1 MTQPKPNAPTD
12 RARLRRLHQKAAYDR
27 PTIDAILD
35 AMPVAHVGYVM
46 DGAPVVIPTLQWR
59 EGDRIY
65 WHGSAASR
73 SLKAGRG
80 MQVCVTVTI
89 PDAMVLARSAFEHS
103 VNSRSVM
110 VFGQA
115 EWVTDP
121 VAKAAHLRAMVDHLF
136 PGRWDSL
143 RPMTDTE
150 VKATGL
156 LSLPLTEASAKISAA
171 LPGGTDPDEDK
182 SWPVW
187 AGLLPM
193 EMAMGVPVPAP
204 DLPAPDLI
212 GMDVPDHAAR
222 YRFGKASDQA

>member
-1 MTQPKPNAPTD
+1 MTQAPTD
-12 RARLRRLHQKAAYDR
+12 RTRLRRLHEKAAYDR

-35 AMPVAHVGYVM
+35 AMPLAHVGYVM
-46 DGAPVVIPTLQWR
+46 QGAPVVIPTLQWR

-73 SLKAGRG
+73 SMKAGKG
-80 MQVCVTVTI
+80 MQVCVTVTLT
-89 PDAMVLARSAFEHS
+89 DAMVLARSAFEHS

-121 VAKAAHLRAMVDHLF
+121 VEKAAHFKAMVEQLF
-136 PGRWDSL
+136 PGRWEAL
-143 RPMTDTE
+143 RPMTEQE

-156 LSLPLTEASAKISAA
+156 LSLPLSEASAKISAA
-171 LPGGTDPDEDK
+171 GPGETDPEDDK

-187 AGLLPM
+187 AGLLPISY
-193 EMAMGVPVPAP
+193 AMGAPVAAP
-204 DLPAPDLI
+204 DQPKGVAL
-212 GMDVPDHAAR
+212 PDHASG
-222 YRFGKASDQA
+222 YRFGG